1 MWRPTCWEWPWRSIA
16 ATTASSCGMSTEAW
30 AHLRSPYVKKIFS
43 LFTLMF
49 YLIMSGHFMLYFV
62 PETDTSPPSAR
73 EASQPIA
80 EMGLSETC
88 HNVAWTNSSNRTLL
102 ASMNMKFIKIFDLRG
117 KVIGKMIVIEDYTH
131 QLFSNSVT

>member
-1 MWRPTCWEWPWRSIA
+1 MLGVALEKHRSDHCILVWDVNR
-16 ATTASSCGMSTEAW
+16 GMGPSEES
-30 AHLRSPYVKKIFS
+30 LRKENILSVH
-43 LFTLMF
+43 LMF
-49 YLIMSGHFMLYFV
+49 YLIMSGHIMLYFV

-117 KVIGKMIVIEDYTH
+117 SH
-131 QLFSNSVT
+131 